1 MGLSYEDRLALRVHV
16 SRVQRRRFW
25 REKRMNLF
33 EEWDG
38 YRRSPNVEPLPRKA
52 R

>member
-1 MGLSYEDRLALRVHV
+1 MGLSYEDRRALRARV
-16 SRVQRRRFW
+16 SAAQHRRFW

-33 EEWDG
+33 GDWDG
-38 YRRSPNVEPLPRKA
+38 YRRSQTTEPPPRKV

>member
-38 YRRSPNVEPLPRKA
+38 YKRNVEPPPRKA

>member
-1 MGLSYEDRLALRVHV
+1 MGLSYEQRLALRALR
-16 SRVQRRRFW
+16 SRAQQRRFW

-38 YRRSPNVEPLPRKA
+38 YKRNVEPPPRKA